1 MRFAVAALTLAS
13 FGAVFAPPSA
23 ATPGEPQ
30 QTHARKKHKKND
42 KKNPQTDQ
50 TKQQSSK

>member
-13 FGAVFAPPSA
+13 FGVMFAAPPAS
-23 ATPGEPQ
+23 TPGEPQ
-30 QTHARKKHKKND
+30 QTQARKKHKKHD

-50 TKQQSSK
+50 TKQGSSK